1 MFTKKEICVC
11 MFVQCLVLE
20 VTNFI
25 QLWIIALNA
34 DI

>member
-1 MFTKKEICVC
+1 MFAKKEICVC